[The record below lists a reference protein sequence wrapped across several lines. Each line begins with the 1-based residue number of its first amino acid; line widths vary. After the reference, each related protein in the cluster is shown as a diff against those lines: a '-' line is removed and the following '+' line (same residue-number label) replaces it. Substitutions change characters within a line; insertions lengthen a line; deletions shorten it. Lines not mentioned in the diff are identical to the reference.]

1 MAPHLSPASSPA
13 LIGWTESRSC
23 SPECKPRMRRRTS
36 GDAQNRR
43 MVVVVV
49 VMRASRAW
57 DRYVWGAGIVY
68 VIALLAEI
76 VVALGVGLT
85 QNDSAA
91 KIAYGLHEHRD
102 RLLVITY
109 LSVVYATAFLIYL
122 CSLHNLL
129 RGDTGRARILGS
141 LVLVG
146 GVLFIALHAVS
157 DIGITGL
164 VGAKLASFGSQHD
177 PGIPYTLYLMTFAL
191 ESVGDVF
198 GSLSAVAAGLLVI
211 RSGVL
216 PRWLGWVSIVAGIML
231 FLQGF
236 GLGGVIASFGLILDL
251 IGFVLFLIFV
261 LVSSVIL
268 LRRGDAVPSTADRT
282 A

>member
-1 MAPHLSPASSPA
+1 MEAA
-13 LIGWTESRSC
+13 
-23 SPECKPRMRRRTS
+23 RT
-36 GDAQNRR
+36 
-43 MVVVVV
+43 
-49 VMRASRAW
+49 SRAW
-57 DRYVWGAGIVY
+57 ERYAWAAGIVY

-91 KIAYGLHEHRD
+91 KIASGLHEHRE
-102 RLLVITY
+102 RLLVIAY

-129 RGDTGRARILGS
+129 LRDTDRPRILGS

-164 VGAKLASFGSQHD
+164 LGAKLASFGSQHD
-177 PGIPYTLYLMTFAL
+177 PGIPYTLYLVTFAL
-191 ESVGDVF
+191 DSVGEVF
-198 GSLSAVAAGLLVI
+198 GSLFAVAAGLLVI

-216 PRWLGWVSIVAGIML
+216 PRWLGWVSILVGGL
-231 FLQGF
+231 FFFQAF
-236 GLGGVIASFGLILDL
+236 GLGGVIASFGLVLEI
-251 IGFVLFLIFV
+251 IGFVLFLLFV
-261 LVSSVIL
+261 IVSSVIL
-268 LRRGDAVPSTADRT
+268 LTRENTVPSTA
-282 A
+282 APIK